1 MIDSGIFGVVNAG
14 EGLEREIT
22 KPFCCDLLSIAMGRA
37 PEGCAWVTVMGNMN
51 TLAVASLAD
60 AACVIMAEGAALDE
74 AARKKAADQEITVLE
89 LSLIHIFVPGGR
101 YLRPLPV
108 TKEESGSDHPG
119 HGNYRTCS
127 GTSVYSGDGR
137 CHFHVL

>member
-1 MIDSGIFGVVNAG
+1 MTVQELIDSGIFGVVNAG

-89 LSLIHIFVPGGR
+89 TEEPIFEAALAVWNKLQAGAH
-101 YLRPLPV
+101 
-108 TKEESGSDHPG
+108 EEP
-119 HGNYRTCS
+119 
-127 GTSVYSGDGR
+127 
-137 CHFHVL
+137 

>member
-1 MIDSGIFGVVNAG
+1 MTVQELIDSGIFGVVNAG

-89 LSLIHIFVPGGR
+89 TEEPIFEAALAVWKKLQAG
-101 YLRPLPV
+101 
-108 TKEESGSDHPG
+108 THEEP
-119 HGNYRTCS
+119 
-127 GTSVYSGDGR
+127 
-137 CHFHVL
+137 

>member
-1 MIDSGIFGVVNAG
+1 MTVQELIDSGIFGVVNAG

-60 AACVIMAEGAALDE
+60 AACVIMAEGAVLDD
-74 AARKKAADQEITVLE
+74 AAIKKAVDQEITLLKTE
-89 LSLIHIFVPGGR
+89 EPIFEAALAVWNKLQAGAH
-101 YLRPLPV
+101 
-108 TKEESGSDHPG
+108 EEP
-119 HGNYRTCS
+119 
-127 GTSVYSGDGR
+127 
-137 CHFHVL
+137 